1 MVEDIDRAIDRAE
14 SQQEA
19 FNIGIALAKARRN
32 ASLLVIARAESCEE
46 IAIADTSIGTETL
59 VDIIRTTADIKTH
72 MRTLGS
78 DIDIAIKRLEALF
91 EAIARAESCKE
102 TPFAEPAVGADAI
115 REIYDAIARA
125 ESSQEALDS
134 SVGIAEESDAAVQRA
149 IASTIN

>member
-32 ASLLVIARAESCEE
+32 ASLLVIARAESCED
-46 IAIADTSIGTETL
+46 IAIADTSIGTET
-59 VDIIRTTADIKTH
+59 
-72 MRTLGS
+72 S
-78 DIDIAIKRLEALF
+78 
-91 EAIARAESCKE
+91 IARAESCKE